1 MDEVEFKSG
10 GSMKISGIITG
21 CIGVLVF
28 GLGVILLGLGGYLYF
43 KEQLFLK
50 RAELTTAVVTE
61 NKRYTYTGNV
71 NEYGVQH
78 YYCSEF
84 QFQTR
89 AGQRVSFEEQSCG
102 QLDQPPDYQVGQ
114 QVDVYYDPQDPVNT
128 VQMREDRL
136 RYTGAVAATVAGV
149 LSALF
154 GPGLLW
160 LGLRMGR
167 RSAGNQ

>member
-1 MDEVEFKSG
+1 
-10 GSMKISGIITG
+10 MKIAGIIIAV
-21 CIGVLVF
+21 IGVMF
-28 GLGVILLGLGGYLYF
+28 MGLGVYLF
-43 KEQLFLK
+43 SKEQLFLQ
-50 RAELTTAVVTE
+50 RAELTAAVVTS
-61 NKRYTYTGNV
+61 NKLFTYTGQV

-154 GPGLLW
+154 GLGLSW